1 MTLSGN
7 TVCCSNVGLQD
18 LPMCHVIARLVATP
32 LAAVKLEAESV
43 YIVLNDK
50 MLFPSFQVFTPAIY

>member
-1 MTLSGN
+1 
-7 TVCCSNVGLQD
+7 
-18 LPMCHVIARLVATP
+18 MCHVIARLVATP

-50 MLFPSFQVFTPAIY
+50 ILFPSYQVFAPPTY